1 MSWAIPLVIVGAFIY
16 TGLATY
22 IDIMLY
28 KNRKTRYLVLRKVKC
43 KDDYE
48 LTKEYMQTNFIEVML
63 FVMGFFV
70 ALSFGWFGWL

>member
-1 MSWAIPLVIVGAFIY
+1 MVIIGAFVW

-22 IDIMLY
+22 IDVQLY

-48 LTKEYMQTNFIEVML
+48 LMREYMQTNFIEAML
-63 FVMGFFV
+63 FVLGFGV
-70 ALSFGWFGWL
+70 ALSFVWMGWI